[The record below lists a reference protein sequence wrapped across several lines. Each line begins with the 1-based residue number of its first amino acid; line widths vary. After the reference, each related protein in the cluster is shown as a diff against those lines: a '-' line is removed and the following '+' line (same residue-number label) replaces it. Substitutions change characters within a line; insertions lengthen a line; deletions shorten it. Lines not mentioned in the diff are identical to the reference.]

1 MTTYPDNRRRVTE
14 DSAEI
19 SPLNDFAIAWV
30 VAYRRNH
37 PEADWWAEGFGA
49 VEHSVETQE
58 RVFRMAEQLAG
69 RAIDRLSVFAA
80 LRRADAVTQESSGR
94 LQDSSTPAAVA
105 GCGVIDTLLGAHG
118 VVVNLLPPE
127 AFEEQL
133 GRAGQRW
140 LPQPQEGRAIILLE
154 RAPRLDHLRAKGF
167 DPITFDGADPAA
179 FAWAIFELASR
190 AEAAANQLN
199 CDCHTRFRPVPLG
212 VAVDRSSPSLTSP
225 RWLTVAKPTPAN
237 IRA

>member
-1 MTTYPDNRRRVTE
+1 MTTYPDNRRSVTE

-19 SPLNDFAIAWV
+19 SPLNDLATGWV

-80 LRRADAVTQESSGR
+80 LRRADAVAQESSRR

-140 LPQPQEGRAIILLE
+140 LPQPQAVLAIILLG
-154 RAPRLDHLRAKGF
+154 RLALKTHQAHRFLLSTSACVRRPRPPRRQRTPYQAL
-167 DPITFDGADPAA
+167 
-179 FAWAIFELASR
+179 AIARMLCAG
-190 AEAAANQLN
+190 Q
-199 CDCHTRFRPVPLG
+199 
-212 VAVDRSSPSLTSP
+212 
-225 RWLTVAKPTPAN
+225 AKPVTASTVPWSGPFPSQK
-237 IRA
+237 R

>member
-1 MTTYPDNRRRVTE
+1 VVTTYPDNRRSVTE

-19 SPLNDFAIAWV
+19 SPLNDLATGWV

-80 LRRADAVTQESSGR
+80 LRRADAVAQESRGG
-94 LQDSSTPAAVA
+94 LQESAMPAAVA

-133 GRAGQRW
+133 GRAGQSW
-140 LPQPQEGRAIILLE
+140 LPQPQAGRAIILLDE
-154 RAPRLDHLRAKGF
+154 APRLDHLRAKGF

-190 AEAAANQLN
+190 AEAVANQVN

-212 VAVDRSSPSLTSP
+212 VAFDRSSSLTSP
-225 RWLTVAKPTPAN
+225 RWLTVAKPTTAN